1 MKEEWTPQCDG
12 TQSSCGSH
20 QTRSS
25 HGRACVFFVQHPW
38 TVAEVLRAFLASSF
52 LLDIVNHAF
61 AYSTNVV
68 GAFDTDELVLGFQIG
83 IQSKR

>member
-1 MKEEWTPQCDG
+1 MTGLKVVVEVIKHIPHMGEL
-12 TQSSCGSH
+12 
-20 QTRSS
+20 
-25 HGRACVFFVQHPW
+25 VFFFVQHPW

-68 GAFDTDELVLGFQIG
+68 GAFDTDELVLGFRIG